1 MADYNI
7 NAVTRRKVFSGS
19 AGTGP
24 YAFTFEILNSGD
36 LAVYF
41 NATKL
46 TLTTDFTVAINA
58 NGTGAVTIVVN
69 GGGNVPQTPVSA
81 DQIVVVGARAIERV
95 TDFVTAGDLLAS
107 SLNEQLDALTIFD
120 QQVAEEAK
128 RTMRAPVFD
137 PALAEDGGVIDMTLP
152 AKASRAGKTLAFDTN
167 GNPTVGEDI
176 GNWRGNW
183 AAGVS
188 FTVRDLVKD
197 ASNSNVYRVNTAHT
211 SSGSTPIKTNTDAA
225 KFDLVV
231 DAEAAGASATAAAAS
246 AVDAAADAVLTA
258 ADVVSTNADV
268 VLTNADV
275 VTTGD
280 NVTAAQAAQA
290 AAELAADNFDD
301 TYLGAKSSDPTVD
314 NDGGALNAGDLY
326 FNTASN
332 VLKVYNGSAWQVAAV
347 STSGLLAAANNLS
360 DLNNAGT
367 ARTNLGLVI
376 GTNVQAFDAD
386 IVAKDVTNVFTKA
399 QVPSTYTGSA
409 LTLDFDTYQN
419 FIITLAAGAN
429 TLAAPSTEAG
439 NVGQTGTIIF
449 INPSSG
455 AAATLSLHA
464 DYETVGGAGL
474 TISATNNAYDVVP
487 YVIKADNSILLGAPQ
502 LGFA

>member
-41 NATKL
+41 NVTKL
-46 TLTTDFTVAINA
+46 TLTTDFSVAINA

-69 GGGNVPQTPVSA
+69 SGGNVPQTPVSA

-152 AKASRAGKTLAFDTN
+152 AKTSRAGKTLAFDTN

-183 AAGVS
+183 ASGVA

-211 SSGSTPIKTNTDAA
+211 SSGSVPISTNTDAA

-231 DAEAAGASATAAAAS
+231 DAAAAHFEGVRAAATQLLSSKSGKAAG
-246 AVDAAADAVLTA
+246 V
-258 ADVVSTNADV
+258 
-268 VLTNADV
+268 
-275 VTTGD
+275 
-280 NVTAAQAAQA
+280 A
-290 AAELAADNFDD
+290 AAEPTRARA
-301 TYLGAKSSDPTVD
+301 GIAWCAKS
-314 NDGGALNAGDLY
+314 
-326 FNTASN
+326 AS
-332 VLKVYNGSAWQVAAV
+332 
-347 STSGLLAAANNLS
+347 
-360 DLNNAGT
+360 
-367 ARTNLGLVI
+367 
-376 GTNVQAFDAD
+376 
-386 IVAKDVTNVFTKA
+386 
-399 QVPSTYTGSA
+399 
-409 LTLDFDTYQN
+409 
-419 FIITLAAGAN
+419 
-429 TLAAPSTEAG
+429 
-439 NVGQTGTIIF
+439 
-449 INPSSG
+449 
-455 AAATLSLHA
+455 
-464 DYETVGGAGL
+464 
-474 TISATNNAYDVVP
+474 
-487 YVIKADNSILLGAPQ
+487 
-502 LGFA
+502 